1 MDANA
6 LAAKLGVTPKTV
18 RTRARSL
25 GIVGTQTKTEGREG
39 RPATVYSPQECDRI
53 SNYGK
58 AQEPLQ
64 GEAFGSEDDAIDV
77 GAMVLNR
84 AISAPLSTQLA
95 TIAAQ
100 LEAVEDTGSDIL
112 AARIAAMPN
121 RLMLKTAQK
130 LQGYESVDLSA
141 IVGILGSQPLT
152 LPARKITFDAS
163 LI

>member
-1 MDANA
+1 MDAKS
-6 LAAKLGVTPKTV
+6 LASELGITPKQV
-18 RTRARSL
+18 HTRAKAL
-25 GIVGTQTKTEGREG
+25 GIKGSQVKTEGQNG
-39 RPATVYSPQECDRI
+39 RPATVFNPEECERI
-53 SNYGK
+53 RNYGK

-64 GEAFGSEDDAIDV
+64 GEAFGSEDEAISQ
-77 GAMVLNR
+77 GAMILNR
-84 AISAPLSTQLA
+84 AIGAPLTSQLA

-121 RLMLKTAQK
+121 RLMLKTAAK